1 MFQAKQHVCVKGS
14 TAVAEFVEILDNG
27 YAKVKWLDKGGGGV
41 NWRNE
46 FPLNELTALGSRRQ
60 RRTPRYLQE
69 EEVEVPI
76 KKKKKK
82 LSKIVDNDSGK
93 KKDGPDKKK
102 RELNDDT
109 VTTELTAGETSSSE
123 SSVTK
128 ARTDE
133 LSGKA
138 PNKTGETT
146 ENEQEAISDESDDK
160 PATAPD
166 LWQVIGLEKDRGL
179 KQVAK
184 LLPAGNEKCAEQV
197 IHFFLFCYERQM
209 VWERRNRDERITSD
223 GYYYTESWAMQMFF
237 FCNNY
242 RELDRGTCYFREHI
256 LNLWDMHQKDGHVD
270 DQTWMELVLWA
281 TICYRLINRIST
293 FDEYGGIPSIDEWP
307 LFRTF
312 LREKEAD
319 EEVIFTDA
327 HTVCCGLTRYVSN
340 MNKLYENDGKLVKE
354 VSSEIL
360 ECCKGERDEILKQ
373 CFKKVKKVD
382 GIGAF
387 FAWQVTCDLHES
399 QCLADSNENDWT
411 ELGPGA
417 ESKLLLP

>member
-27 YAKVKWLDKGGGGV
+27 YAKVKWLDKGGGV

-46 FPLNELTALGSRRQ
+46 FPWNELTALGSRRQ

-76 KKKKKK
+76 KKKKKT

-93 KKDGPDKKK
+93 KKDGPDKKR

-133 LSGKA
+133 LSANA

-237 FCNNY
+237 FCN
-242 RELDRGTCYFREHI
+242 
-256 LNLWDMHQKDGHVD
+256 V
-270 DQTWMELVLWA
+270 
-281 TICYRLINRIST
+281 ST
-293 FDEYGGIPSIDEWP
+293 S
-307 LFRTF
+307 
-312 LREKEAD
+312 
-319 EEVIFTDA
+319 
-327 HTVCCGLTRYVSN
+327 
-340 MNKLYENDGKLVKE
+340 
-354 VSSEIL
+354 
-360 ECCKGERDEILKQ
+360 
-373 CFKKVKKVD
+373 
-382 GIGAF
+382 
-387 FAWQVTCDLHES
+387 
-399 QCLADSNENDWT
+399 
-411 ELGPGA
+411 
-417 ESKLLLP
+417 